1 MVHNKLHFPETL
13 HNYFKDKEMN
23 EIYISVFLKT
33 FAESFITLFI
43 PIYLIVLGYQLFDVA
58 LYYLVYFIVGGFV
71 IPLGMVL
78 NSKIGIEKTLGL
90 GTFLIILYYYI
101 LGFMESGLSYVIVA
115 LFYGLSTGIY
125 FSAFHIE
132 FAKSFSRKRGGKE
145 LSVIRIIAII
155 SGIIGPLVGSLFIS
169 NVSFVFLFRIVAV
182 ILFLSIIPL
191 FFTKDFVVPFKRKP
205 LREILRMD
213 TKRKALAYQ
222 ASGIIALSS
231 VVFWPL
237 FIYFTLGDI
246 VSLGIIISL
255 SSLFTI
261 LVIAKIG
268 RLADINRKKVF
279 KVGVLTHAPSWILRL
294 FFLSPIGIFFSNL
307 YSYITIAAID
317 ISFNK
322 KIYRQA
328 KEAKDICNYFLFR
341 EIHLQLGRIIIL
353 CIVMLTNSLILMFVL
368 SFFITFGYLF
378 MLNGKK

>member
-58 LYYLVYFIVGGFV
+58 LYYLVYFIVVGFV

-78 NSKIGIEKTLGL
+78 NSKIGIKKTLGL

-213 TKRKALAYQ
+213 TKRKDLAYQ

-328 KEAKDICNYFLFR
+328 KEAKDICNY
-341 EIHLQLGRIIIL
+341 
-353 CIVMLTNSLILMFVL
+353 
-368 SFFITFGYLF
+368 
-378 MLNGKK
+378 